1 MYRIF
6 SESDLIKIGKS
17 GSGKVREG
25 MEDGLS
31 QLQKQ
36 GYRLVAVYESRVTKT
51 AMHYMVKDD

>member
-6 SESDLIKIGKS
+6 SEADLIKIGGTPKT
-17 GSGKVREG
+17 KEG

-31 QLQKQ
+31 HLQKQ
-36 GYRLVAVYESRVTKT
+36 GYRLVFVYESRVTKT